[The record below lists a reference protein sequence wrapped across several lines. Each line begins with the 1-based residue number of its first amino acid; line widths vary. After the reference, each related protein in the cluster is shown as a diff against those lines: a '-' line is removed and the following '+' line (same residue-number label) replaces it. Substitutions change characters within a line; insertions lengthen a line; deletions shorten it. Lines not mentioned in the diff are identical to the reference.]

1 MIELFAITRAD
12 APPPP
17 DRLRAI
23 SAGAGLVAVVAPVEE
38 QQVSAEALWRHEEL
52 VEALMADRDVLPV
65 RFGTR
70 FHDEEE
76 AAQAVA
82 AQRATLT
89 TALERVQGAVELSVH
104 GPPEIQAQLRDLARD
119 TVERPGRVAYLVDRG
134 AVDDFRACVAQ
145 LEATCTGPWPPYS
158 FSTLPAPAQ
167 RFNADPENVAK
178 GLGQLVL
185 TIVELLRQLMERQ
198 ALRRIDAGGLT
209 DEQIERLGT
218 TFMELDKRMEQL
230 RAEFELEPEDLNLDL
245 GPLGRLL

>member
-23 SAGAGLVAVVAPVEE
+23 AAGAGLVAVVAPVEE

-104 GPPEIQAQLRDLARD
+104 GPPEIQAQLREFARD

-134 AVDDFRACVAQ
+134 AVDDFRARVAQ